1 MFLGV
6 ESMLQ
11 LCLSVFDN
19 SLAIS
24 LAILGEQVMF
34 ESRW

>member
-6 ESMLQ
+6 DSMLQ

-19 SLAIS
+19 SLAI
-24 LAILGEQVMF
+24 LGEQVMF